1 LRPHLLRS
9 RHTAAAVLMPAVSR
23 GMTVRRV
30 NLVLIHQRRA
40 HVSCMQVREA
50 VSPEDFEALL
60 KDKPLVFVELY
71 GTKCRKCYALMGK
84 YSQLA
89 SNYESEKVAF
99 IKVACDQVQGVAA
112 KAGVSKTPTFQVYVH
127 GQKVDELASP
137 PSPYMHACHASDFP
151 LSFLHTRSK
160 ACWHHSQSKHVCCCL
175 CLRCRGEQDRP
186 RKSQNKSNRWSCSG
200 RRRVARRALVGPRRL
215 RCKGVLVLKRA
226 LKWMPV
232 WAGAGRTHFLLLLRG
247 HMENA
252 EMKVV
257 R

>member
-1 LRPHLLRS
+1 
-9 RHTAAAVLMPAVSR
+9 
-23 GMTVRRV
+23 MTVRRV

-40 HVSCMQVREA
+40 HVSCKQVREA
-50 VSPEDFEALL
+50 GSPEDFEALL

-89 SNYESEKVAF
+89 SSYESEKVAF

-127 GQKVDELASP
+127 GQKVDELVSP
-137 PSPYMHACHASDFP
+137 PSPCMHACHASDLP

-160 ACWHHSQSKHVCCCL
+160 ACWHHSLPKHVWCCL

-200 RRRVARRALVGPRRL
+200 RRRVVRRALVGPR
-215 RCKGVLVLKRA
+215 CKGVKVLKRA
-226 LKWMPV
+226 LKWVLVRNLVRMPV
-232 WAGAGRTHFLLLLRG
+232 WAGAGMTHFLLLLRG

-252 EMKVV
+252 AMKVV

>member
-1 LRPHLLRS
+1 MADKVFFLTCLCGGARQLRPHLLRS

-137 PSPYMHACHASDFP
+137 PSPCMHAMPATC
-151 LSFLHTRSK
+151 
-160 ACWHHSQSKHVCCCL
+160 
-175 CLRCRGEQDRP
+175 RCRSCRLAARHVGTILNLSTCAVACVCDAGGSRIDRGSH
-186 RKSQNKSNRWSCSG
+186 KTNQIAGLAVDAGGWSGG
-200 RRRVARRALVGPRRL
+200 R
-215 RCKGVLVLKRA
+215 
-226 LKWMPV
+226 
-232 WAGAGRTHFLLLLRG
+232 
-247 HMENA
+247 
-252 EMKVV
+252 
-257 R
+257 